1 MDINEN
7 INEVE
12 ETVEAAVEEA
22 ADVVEDAE
30 AAVEETVEEAAAAA
44 EEAVEEEA
52 AEEEDPADDWTTDE
66 YAENLVDRIKQ
77 RVKEG
82 NVDKIIICKDDTELL
97 KIPVNIGVVGGVLGL
112 ALIPWA
118 LIIGVIVAYG
128 MNIRVNI
135 VRNDGGTEEL

>member
-22 ADVVEDAE
+22 ADVVEEAE
-30 AAVEETVEEAAAAA
+30 AAAEETVEEAAA
-44 EEAVEEEA
+44 ED
-52 AEEEDPADDWTTDE
+52 AEEEDPAEDWTTDE